1 MHSASGL
8 WESTVP
14 THLQSREGQA
24 DLKEEV
30 DAFTVA
36 PGSLPRLRMS
46 RNGKNW
52 QWRWEHHARR
62 IISRTKYPTSNI
74 VVLVTLQRPCFT
86 AGELEEIMKE
96 RDEARNFAW
105 KISSPYHL
113 FDSLDDPY
121 MKLDANTE
129 RVALRENSDFMTKV
143 KSRFAIV
150 CVNNDEAWR
159 FIKRWNQCLIE
170 GESGTTG
177 RFERTMINV
186 SLIELQQT

>member
-1 MHSASGL
+1 
-8 WESTVP
+8 
-14 THLQSREGQA
+14 
-24 DLKEEV
+24 
-30 DAFTVA
+30 
-36 PGSLPRLRMS
+36 
-46 RNGKNW
+46 
-52 QWRWEHHARR
+52 
-62 IISRTKYPTSNI
+62 
-74 VVLVTLQRPCFT
+74 
-86 AGELEEIMKE
+86 
-96 RDEARNFAW
+96 
-105 KISSPYHL
+105 
-113 FDSLDDPY
+113 